1 MSYPNQDD
9 ENNTSQEKD
18 SQLKAQKEMML
29 KQVLSADARLRLNNV
44 RMVKPDLADLVENYI
59 LNVTAQ
65 GKISG
70 QISDDQLKQILLSAQ
85 QPKRDFKFNR
95 VWSQE
100 NIIKG
105 KKARIFMKAVVYREY
120 APDDDYAKILKVEDI
135 DEPKPKQ
142 DEVIFTNKASAL
154 N

>member
-29 KQVLSADARLRLNNV
+29 KQVLATDARLRLNNV

-59 LNVTAQ
+59 LNLSVQ

-70 QISDDQLKQILLSAQ
+70 QISDEQLKQILSSAQ

-95 VWSQE
+95 V
-100 NIIKG
+100 
-105 KKARIFMKAVVYREY
+105 
-120 APDDDYAKILKVEDI
+120 
-135 DEPKPKQ
+135 
-142 DEVIFTNKASAL
+142 
-154 N
+154 

>member
-18 SQLKAQKEMML
+18 NQLKAQKEMML
-29 KQVLSADARLRLNNV
+29 KQVLATDARLRLNNV

-59 LNVTAQ
+59 LNLSVQ

-70 QISDDQLKQILLSAQ
+70 QISDDQLKQIPSSAQ

-95 VWSQE
+95 V
-100 NIIKG
+100 
-105 KKARIFMKAVVYREY
+105 
-120 APDDDYAKILKVEDI
+120 
-135 DEPKPKQ
+135 
-142 DEVIFTNKASAL
+142 
-154 N
+154 

>member
-9 ENNTSQEKD
+9 ENNTQEKD

-29 KQVLSADARLRLNNV
+29 KQVLSSEARLRLNNV

-95 VWSQE
+95 V
-100 NIIKG
+100 
-105 KKARIFMKAVVYREY
+105 
-120 APDDDYAKILKVEDI
+120 
-135 DEPKPKQ
+135 
-142 DEVIFTNKASAL
+142 
-154 N
+154 

>member
-29 KQVLSADARLRLNNV
+29 KQVLSSDARLRLNNV

-59 LNVTAQ
+59 LNLTTQ
-65 GKISG
+65 GKITG
-70 QISDDQLKQILLSAQ
+70 QISDEQLKQILSSTQ

-95 VWSQE
+95 V
-100 NIIKG
+100 
-105 KKARIFMKAVVYREY
+105 
-120 APDDDYAKILKVEDI
+120 
-135 DEPKPKQ
+135 
-142 DEVIFTNKASAL
+142 
-154 N
+154 

>member
-9 ENNTSQEKD
+9 ENNISQEKD

-44 RMVKPDLADLVENYI
+44 RMVKSDLADLVENYI
-59 LNVTAQ
+59 LNLNVQ

-70 QISDDQLKQILLSAQ
+70 QISDDQLKQILLSVQ

-95 VWSQE
+95 V
-100 NIIKG
+100 
-105 KKARIFMKAVVYREY
+105 
-120 APDDDYAKILKVEDI
+120 
-135 DEPKPKQ
+135 
-142 DEVIFTNKASAL
+142 
-154 N
+154 

>member
-18 SQLKAQKEMML
+18 SQLKSQKEIML
-29 KQVLSADARLRLNNV
+29 KKVLAADARFRLNNV

-59 LNVTAQ
+59 LNLTAQ
-65 GKISG
+65 GKITG
-70 QISDDQLKQILLSAQ
+70 QISDEQLKQILLSVQ

-105 KKARIFMKAVVYREY
+105 KKATIFMKAVVYREY

-135 DEPKPKQ
+135 DEPKPKP
-142 DEVIFTNKASAL
+142 DEVIFTNKACS
-154 N
+154 

>member
-18 SQLKAQKEMML
+18 SQLKAQKEMVL
-29 KQVLSADARLRLNNV
+29 KQVLSSEARLRLNNV

-59 LNVTAQ
+59 LNLNVQ

-70 QISDDQLKQILLSAQ
+70 QISDDQLKQILLSVQ

-95 VWSQE
+95 V
-100 NIIKG
+100 
-105 KKARIFMKAVVYREY
+105 
-120 APDDDYAKILKVEDI
+120 
-135 DEPKPKQ
+135 
-142 DEVIFTNKASAL
+142 
-154 N
+154 

>member
-18 SQLKAQKEMML
+18 SQLKAQKETML
-29 KQVLSADARLRLNNV
+29 KQVLSSDARLRLNNV

-59 LNVTAQ
+59 LNLSVQ

-70 QISDDQLKQILLSAQ
+70 QISDEQLKQILSSAQ

-95 VWSQE
+95 V
-100 NIIKG
+100 
-105 KKARIFMKAVVYREY
+105 
-120 APDDDYAKILKVEDI
+120 
-135 DEPKPKQ
+135 
-142 DEVIFTNKASAL
+142 
-154 N
+154 

>member
-9 ENNTSQEKD
+9 ENNTQEKD

-59 LNVTAQ
+59 LNLSVQ

-95 VWSQE
+95 V
-100 NIIKG
+100 
-105 KKARIFMKAVVYREY
+105 
-120 APDDDYAKILKVEDI
+120 
-135 DEPKPKQ
+135 
-142 DEVIFTNKASAL
+142 
-154 N
+154 